1 MVDARIITVVVAD
14 DEWAWRESVVTVLG
28 RAPDLRVVGAA
39 ETAEDALA
47 LVGEHAPRV
56 ALIDLEMPI
65 MGGVALTSAI
75 RAHHPHTAVLVFT
88 VSRRGS
94 DLVDVLRAGASGYL
108 VKQDTHDPQRLHEA
122 IRLAADGGAVF
133 TGEYAAHV
141 VREIAHR
148 EPPDPALRFGLT
160 NREREV
166 LSHLVEGQSNREI
179 AEALVITEQSVK
191 NHVSSVLSKLR
202 ARNRTEAAAVARRE
216 GLAE

>member
-1 MVDARIITVVVAD
+1 MADGVVTVVVAD
-14 DEWAWRESVVTVLG
+14 DEWAWRESVVSVLS
-28 RAPDLRVVGAA
+28 RAPGLRVVGAA

-47 LVGEHAPRV
+47 LVGEHSPRV
-56 ALIDLEMPI
+56 ALIDLEMPH
-65 MGGVALTSAI
+65 MGGIALTSAI
-75 RAHHPHTAVLVFT
+75 RSQHPQTAVLVFT

-133 TGEYAAHV
+133 TGEYAARV

-166 LSHLVEGQSNREI
+166 LSHLVEGKSNREI